1 MTYTPAADPL
11 LTPFARQLRRDLTP
25 ADRLLWSKLRGG
37 RQQGLKFRRQ
47 DPIGPFIADFVCE
60 AAKLVVEVDGSQH
73 ADNRDYDER
82 RSRWFESKG
91 YRIVR
96 FWNGEVMT
104 DMDSV
109 VRVIV
114 AAASCPRPPTAT
126 RRAPASPAL
135 RERA

>member
-60 AAKLVVEVDGSQH
+60 ATKLVVEVNMRIIVTMMNGGH
-73 ADNRDYDER
+73 AGLRAKDI
-82 RSRWFESKG
+82 G
-91 YRIVR
+91 LC
-96 FWNGEVMT
+96 
-104 DMDSV
+104 DSGMV
-109 VRVIV
+109 K
-114 AAASCPRPPTAT
+114 
-126 RRAPASPAL
+126 
-135 RERA
+135 